1 MIFAPLDTANISA
14 LRNVKNDF
22 VRAKIIDSSDNP
34 ALIRDTARRYV
45 DQEPPSLIKNTSQ
58 AGDLCISSGLPRL
71 YQA

>member
-1 MIFAPLDTANISA
+1 MIFAPLDTENIST

-45 DQEPPSLIKNTSQ
+45 DQEPPSLIKNTIFIENYKIHHRQ
-58 AGDLCISSGLPRL
+58 ATSVF
-71 YQA
+71 